1 MDRNTITGLVLIF
14 LMLAAYQYFTSPS
27 PEEVEAQ
34 QRYRDSIA
42 LVQQQ
47 QQQAEADSN
56 TTVVD
61 SNNQNSAN
69 TNTIP
74 AEVSD
79 SLQQLQFA
87 GAYGP
92 FAPAA
97 GGSESETTIEN
108 DLMTIT
114 FTNKGG
120 KIKLVELK
128 TFKKAIEDEKGKEVK
143 LPLYLLEDQ
152 KNEFEYFI
160 PIATLPT
167 GGVKTS
173 DLFFDAQVEDN
184 KVIFRAM
191 AANGGYFEQSYALT
205 DGSYELDY
213 DIRFENLHTV
223 IAGNA
228 ETIKLSKVNFMDK
241 IERSVRFEKTY
252 STVHFKKTDDDPD
265 NCSWTSSD
273 TETPDGQIKW
283 TADANQFF
291 SSILKADQAF
301 SKGVFEVETLDD
313 ELEDLKISKV
323 ELDIPYNHASSETF
337 GMSYFIGP
345 NDFDLLRTFD
355 DSQEDIVAFGRSIL
369 GTINRWVIRPIFN
382 FLQKLVGNMGIAIIL
397 LTLMVKLILYPLTY
411 KMLYSQSKMQALKPR
426 LEKMKEKHKDDKQAI
441 QVETMK
447 LYQEYGA
454 NPLGGCMPMV
464 LQMPIWFALYR
475 FFPAAIEFRQ
485 QSFLWA
491 TDLSTYDSIIHLPF
505 TIPLGF
511 GNHISL
517 FTILWAISMLIYT
530 YYNSRHM
537 DMSANPAMK
546 YMQYFMPI
554 MFLGFFNS
562 YASALTAYLLAS
574 NILNIVQTI
583 VTKNYIIDQEKIKKE
598 LEAYKKKPKKKSGF
612 RERLQAAMEEQQR
625 QQATKDKKK
634 K

>member
-120 KIKLVELK
+120 KIKQVELK

>member
-14 LMLAAYQYFTSPS
+14 LMLAAYQYFTAPS
-27 PEEVEAQ
+27 PEEREAQ
-34 QRYRDSIA
+34 QRYRDSVA

-47 QQQAEADSN
+47 AESTEVTTTIDTSGQSTQVTVPQQV
-56 TTVVD
+56 T
-61 SNNQNSAN
+61 
-69 TNTIP
+69 
-74 AEVSD
+74 D
-79 SLQQLQFA
+79 SLQQLQLA

-97 GGSESETTIEN
+97 SGEEEEVTIEN
-108 DLMTIT
+108 DLMTIS
-114 FTNKGG
+114 FSSKGG
-120 KIKLVELK
+120 KIKIVELK
-128 TFKKAIEDEKGKEVK
+128 NFKKAIEDEKGKEVK
-143 LPLYLLEDQ
+143 LPLYLLEDE
-152 KNEFEYFI
+152 KNKFEYFL
-160 PIATLPT
+160 PIANMPT

-173 DLFFDAQVEDN
+173 DLYFDVDADKN
-184 KVIFRAM
+184 KVVFRAM
-191 AANGGYFEQSYALT
+191 AANGGYFEQSYELKE
-205 DGSYELDY
+205 GSYQLDY
-213 DIRFENLHTV
+213 DVKFENLHSV
-223 IAGNA
+223 LAA
-228 ETIKLSKVNFMDK
+228 DASSIKLSKINFMDK

-252 STVHFKKTDDDPD
+252 STVHFKKMDDDPD
-265 NCSWTSSD
+265 YCSWTRSD
-273 TETPDGQIKW
+273 TETPEGRIQW
-283 TADANQFF
+283 TSDANQFF
-291 SSILKADQAF
+291 NSMLIAEQGF

-323 ELDIPYNHASSETF
+323 ELDIPFNHSSSETF
-337 GMSYFIGP
+337 AMNYYIGP
-345 NDFDLLRTFD
+345 NDFDLLRTYD
-355 DSQEDIVAFGRSIL
+355 DEREYIVAFGRSIL

-382 FLQKLVGNMGIAIIL
+382 FLQNLVGNMGIAIIL
-397 LTLMVKLILYPLTY
+397 LTLFVKALLYPLTY
-411 KMLYSQSKMQALKPR
+411 RMLYSQSKMQALKPR
-426 LEKMKEKHKDDKQAI
+426 LEKMKDKNKDDKQA
-441 QVETMK
+441 QQMETMK

-491 TDLSTYDSIIHLPF
+491 TDLSTYDSVIHLPF
-505 TIPLGF
+505 TIPMGF

-546 YMQYFMPI
+546 YMQYLMPV

-574 NILNIVQTI
+574 NVLNIVQTI
-583 VTKNYIIDQEKIKKE
+583 VTKNYIIDQDKIKAE

-612 RERLQAAMEEQQR
+612 RERLQAAMEEQQKI
-625 QQATKDKKK
+625 QEQKGGKKK

>member
-14 LMLAAYQYFTSPS
+14 LMLAAYQYFTAPS
-27 PEEVEAQ
+27 PEEREAQ

-42 LVQQQ
+42 QV
-47 QQQAEADSN
+47 QQQAES
-56 TTVVD
+56 
-61 SNNQNSAN
+61 
-69 TNTIP
+69 
-74 AEVSD
+74 AEVTTTIDTSGQSSQITVPQQVTD
-79 SLQQLQFA
+79 SLQQLQMA

-97 GGSESETTIEN
+97 SGEEEEVTIEN
-108 DLMTIT
+108 DLMTIS
-114 FTNKGG
+114 FSNKGG
-120 KIKLVELK
+120 KIKIVELK
-128 TFKKAIEDEKGKEVK
+128 NFKKAIEDENGKEVK
-143 LPLYLLEDQ
+143 LPLYLLEDE
-152 KNEFEYFI
+152 KNKFEYFL
-160 PIATLPT
+160 PIANLPT

-173 DLFFDAQVEDN
+173 DLFFEADAQKN
-184 KVIFRAM
+184 KVVFRAK
-191 AANGGYFEQSYALT
+191 ASNGGYFEQSYELKQ
-205 DGSYELDY
+205 GSYQLDY
-213 DIRFENLHTV
+213 DIKFENLQSV
-223 IAGNA
+223 LAA
-228 ETIKLSKVNFMDK
+228 DASSIKLSKINFMDK

-252 STVHFKKTDDDPD
+252 STVHFKKMDDDPD
-265 NCSWTSSD
+265 YCSWTRND
-273 TETPDGQIKW
+273 TETPDGRIEW

-291 SSILKADQAF
+291 SSLLEAEQGF

-323 ELDIPYNHASSETF
+323 DLEIPFNHSSSETF
-337 GMSYFIGP
+337 AMNYYIGP
-345 NDFDLLRTFD
+345 NDFDLLRTYD
-355 DSQEDIVAFGRSIL
+355 DEREYIVAFGRSIL

-382 FLQKLVGNMGIAIIL
+382 FLQNLVGNMGIAIIL
-397 LTLMVKLILYPLTY
+397 LTLFVKALLYPLTY

-426 LEKMKEKHKDDKQAI
+426 LEKMKEKNKDDKQA
-441 QVETMK
+441 QQMETMK
-447 LYQEYGA
+447 VYQEYGA

-491 TDLSTYDSIIHLPF
+491 TDLSTYDSVIHLPF

-546 YMQYFMPI
+546 YMQYLMPV

-574 NILNIVQTI
+574 NVLNIVQTV
-583 VTKNYIIDQEKIKKE
+583 VTKNYIIDQDKIRAE

-625 QQATKDKKK
+625 IQDQKGGKKK